1 MEAYPLKTDSSWAAE
16 LPMFLF
22 STSAVEVLA
31 SLSLFSLSTGFHSGY
46 TSAYELPLA
55 PTFSLLNLNFWSCLF
70 YNWAISLWTSGPYDF
85 RHLIIMAPT
94 CVSGTTNKVSFREE
108 ALKWVNLWSF
118 FLKVTLSVSVMSGS
132 GAAGENRL
140 FSCTM
145 WVLGGRVRLSGPKSS
160 CRALLW
166 IWESEELHCPCGIIV
181 DLE

>member
-85 RHLIIMAPT
+85 RHLIVMAPT
-94 CVSGTTNKVSFREE
+94 CVSGTTNKISFREE

-118 FLKVTLSVSVMSGS
+118 FLKVTLSVSVMSGWGQLVKIVS
-132 GAAGENRL
+132 FLPSCGFWGAELGCQDLSHLAGH
-140 FSCTM
+140 FS
-145 WVLGGRVRLSGPKSS
+145 
-160 CRALLW
+160 
-166 IWESEELHCPCGIIV
+166 EF
-181 DLE
+181 